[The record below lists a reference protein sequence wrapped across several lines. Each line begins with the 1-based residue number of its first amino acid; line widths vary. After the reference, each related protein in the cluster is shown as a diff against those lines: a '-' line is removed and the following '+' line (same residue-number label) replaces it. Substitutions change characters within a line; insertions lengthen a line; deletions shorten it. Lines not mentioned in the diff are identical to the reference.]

1 MTENKSEEK
10 EEEEEKKASI
20 TIRGVDKE
28 LYEKFS
34 RKAKE
39 LNMTVGAILNEA
51 MRDFLS
57 LVDTGLDA
65 VQKVTDTAVTTIRAA
80 IPPQDEYIVI
90 KDIGE
95 ISLSA
100 SDLEKSEKKLMIV
113 NVKKVIFSDDV
124 TEEIFRK
131 KIKSIKFAD
140 EVAFPKSVSSLTVA
154 ERCQMVKKLTQR

>member
-1 MTENKSEEK
+1 MMTENKSEEK
-10 EEEEEKKASI
+10 EEEKKASI

-65 VQKVTDTAVTTIRAA
+65 VQKVTDTAVTTIRSA

-140 EVAFPKSVSSLTVA
+140 EVTFPKSVSSLTVA